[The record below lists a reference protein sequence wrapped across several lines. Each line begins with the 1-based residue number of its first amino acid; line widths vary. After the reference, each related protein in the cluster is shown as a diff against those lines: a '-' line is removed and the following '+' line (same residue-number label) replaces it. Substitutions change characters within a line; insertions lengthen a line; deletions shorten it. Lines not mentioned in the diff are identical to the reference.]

1 MHTVDLIAFAPHMYT
16 MEGEGVGYKADHALV
31 VDGGKIVAVMK
42 KEEALRAYQAE
53 KVLALPHHVLL
64 PGLIDAHMH
73 TAAHPARLGTGYR
86 VLDDVWGTAL
96 FPAADNR
103 GL

>member
-42 KEEALRAYQAE
+42 RKRHSALIRRKRYWRCRIMCCCQ
-53 KVLALPHHVLL
+53 
-64 PGLIDAHMH
+64 G
-73 TAAHPARLGTGYR
+73 
-86 VLDDVWGTAL
+86 
-96 FPAADNR
+96 
-103 GL
+103 

>member
-42 KEEALRAYQAE
+42 KEEALRAYQA
-53 KVLALPHHVLL
+53 
-64 PGLIDAHMH
+64 
-73 TAAHPARLGTGYR
+73 
-86 VLDDVWGTAL
+86 
-96 FPAADNR
+96 
-103 GL
+103 

>member
-42 KEEALRAYQAE
+42 KEEATS
-53 KVLALPHHVLL
+53 ALIRRKRYWRCRIMCCCQ
-64 PGLIDAHMH
+64 G
-73 TAAHPARLGTGYR
+73 
-86 VLDDVWGTAL
+86 
-96 FPAADNR
+96 
-103 GL
+103 

>member
-42 KEEALRAYQAE
+42 KEEAL
-53 KVLALPHHVLL
+53 P
-64 PGLIDAHMH
+64 
-73 TAAHPARLGTGYR
+73 RLSGGKGTGR
-86 VLDDVWGTAL
+86 CRIMCCCQG
-96 FPAADNR
+96 
-103 GL
+103 